1 MQVSAISPYKTAA
14 LTADDPT
21 AGTTTV
27 AKKTTLDQG
36 DFLTLLAKQFQTQDP
51 MKPMEDTSFIA
62 QMAQF
67 TSLQQTS
74 TMSQDISKLLANQSS
89 ATANSYIG
97 RSVTVDLGDGTTDT
111 GNVSAV
117 DASTGAPQ
125 LVIGGKYYDLSSVIR
140 VEPGA
145 VPTTVPQPAP
155 SPSGGS

>member
-1 MQVSAISPYKTAA
+1 MQVSAISPYRTSGLSTDGTAS
-14 LTADDPT
+14 D
-21 AGTTTV
+21 TTTPI
-27 AKKTTLDQG
+27 KKTTLDQG

-74 TMSQDISKLLANQSS
+74 TMSQDISKLLANQNS
-89 ATANSYIG
+89 ATAAGYIG

-125 LVIGGKYYDLSSVIR
+125 LVIGGKFYDLASVIR
-140 VEPGA
+140 VEPGVVSTP
-145 VPTTVPQPAP
+145 VPSPATT
-155 SPSGGS
+155 PSGGS

>member
-1 MQVSAISPYKTAA
+1 MQVSPISSYASSGITDNANGAA
-14 LTADDPT
+14 
-21 AGTTTV
+21 TTT

-74 TMSQDISKLLANQSS
+74 TMSQDIAKLLANQSS

-97 RSVTVDLGDGTTDT
+97 RNVTVDLGDGSTTS

-117 DASTGAPQ
+117 DASTGSPL
-125 LVIGGKYYDLSSVIR
+125 LVIDGKYYDLSSVLL
-140 VEPGA
+140 VQPGA
-145 VPTTVPQPAP
+145 TTPVPQPTTTP
-155 SPSGGS
+155 TGGE